1 MMSDS
6 IFERESTFQFP
17 SWRAVGRDACEQR
30 QRDALTAELQA
41 SLGAGSSVARGEAR
55 PITASHHA
63 GSGIRASGFQRPNRQ
78 DKGDHGHATDARPSA
93 VRNCRLPIAIRPRL
107 DEIMPRCNVN
117 PNLKVCD

>member
-41 SLGAGSSVARGEAR
+41 SFGCLAREEALREEKRDYRSVKSRWLRNSSTGLS
-55 PITASHHA
+55 TA
-63 GSGIRASGFQRPNRQ
+63 
-78 DKGDHGHATDARPSA
+78 
-93 VRNCRLPIAIRPRL
+93 
-107 DEIMPRCNVN
+107 
-117 PNLKVCD
+117 